1 MPNSDVISIQ
11 AGGKVLSQIP
21 AAGGT
26 ATMTPNAPQMPSVHM
41 DMSPNI
47 PDVQASGESS
57 NAGGILGFFYNLGKK
72 SSREI
77 ARDKVVDDLNKVLAK
92 GAAGI
97 PLSAQD
103 YITLGAASPTPPGY
117 TPSSVQTVHN
127 VFTEVSPPNIFTSV
141 TQPIAPTLPIP
152 TPSFTPSSLPGVQ
165 LPKNMTSCIPA
176 YSDIPGT
183 YVPSYNISDV
193 INAGQKMTT
202 GVPKVPAIPN
212 MGSLLN
218 DNPMKG
224 LYGPGGL
231 LAGGVGAVA
240 AKGGVTKVALALTGA
255 KTVAVAGGTVVGETV
270 VAGTV
275 AGGTVAGGT
284 VAGGAAAVGW
294 WATMIAAAP
303 YVAIIAAAPAITW
316 GVLATYD
323 GIYNPGIGW
332 NPTYEE
338 RQAYYAAREAKKAP
352 SIIPQHK
359 PSNDTP
365 TPPGNPNPKKPDKQ
379 NKEERAKQIQDRR
392 RWTNKEARERAKELG
407 KGFEEKKDK
416 PLGIKDI
423 AFTDGKKWI
432 SPDIDGHN
440 GGVWKEFNLRG
451 DRIGT
456 LDKNLN
462 RIKS

>member
-1 MPNSDVISIQ
+1 MALLHD
-11 AGGKVLSQIP
+11 A
-21 AAGGT
+21 
-26 ATMTPNAPQMPSVHM
+26 
-41 DMSPNI
+41 
-47 PDVQASGESS
+47 
-57 NAGGILGFFYNLGKK
+57 
-72 SSREI
+72 
-77 ARDKVVDDLNKVLAK
+77 
-92 GAAGI
+92 
-97 PLSAQD
+97 
-103 YITLGAASPTPPGY
+103 
-117 TPSSVQTVHN
+117 
-127 VFTEVSPPNIFTSV
+127 IF
-141 TQPIAPTLPIP
+141 
-152 TPSFTPSSLPGVQ
+152 
-165 LPKNMTSCIPA
+165 
-176 YSDIPGT
+176 
-183 YVPSYNISDV
+183 
-193 INAGQKMTT
+193 
-202 GVPKVPAIPN
+202 
-212 MGSLLN
+212 
-218 DNPMKG
+218 
-224 LYGPGGL
+224 
-231 LAGGVGAVA
+231 
-240 AKGGVTKVALALTGA
+240 
-255 KTVAVAGGTVVGETV
+255 
-270 VAGTV
+270 
-275 AGGTVAGGT
+275 
-284 VAGGAAAVGW
+284 
-294 WATMIAAAP
+294 
-303 YVAIIAAAPAITW
+303 
-316 GVLATYD
+316 
-323 GIYNPGIGW
+323 NPGIGW